1 MPRVSFTPH
10 LRRHLDVSDAEVDGA
25 TVRAALEAV
34 FAEQPRLRGYV
45 LDDSGALRH
54 HMVIFIDGD
63 QIADRAGLCDAVSP
77 GSTIHVLQALS
88 GG

>member
-1 MPRVSFTPH
+1 
-10 LRRHLDVSDAEVDGA
+10 VSDAVVEGS

-34 FAEQPRLRGYV
+34 FAAQPKLRGYV

-63 QIADRAGLCDAVSP
+63 QIADRAGLGDPVAP
-77 GSTIHVLQALS
+77 RSTIHVLQALS